1 MGVSRVRL
9 MQVMAGGSRG
19 GAEAF
24 FERLAVALEAPDLQ
38 QQLAIRRDP
47 DRTARLRAAGL
58 QVSEHAFGG
67 RLDLA
72 TPWQLRRLARRF
84 RPDVTFSWMN
94 RGTRMA
100 PAAPGVLVGR
110 IGGF

>member
-47 DRTARLRAAGL
+47 GRTARLRAAGL

-84 RPDVTFSWMN
+84 RRWPRAR
-94 RGTRMA
+94 RGYR
-100 PAAPGVLVGR
+100 AALPRCDQPGVAR
-110 IGGF
+110 SS